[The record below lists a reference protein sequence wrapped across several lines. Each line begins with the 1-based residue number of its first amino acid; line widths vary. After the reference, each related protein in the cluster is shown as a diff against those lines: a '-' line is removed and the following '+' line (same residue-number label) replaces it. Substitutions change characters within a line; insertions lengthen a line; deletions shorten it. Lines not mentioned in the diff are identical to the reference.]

1 MRKGFASL
9 LMLFLIFDSS
19 DTSPVVEAFTT
30 PPKVNAAPVAAAPR
44 KNARR
49 FHFSLICLLIYP

>member
-1 MRKGFASL
+1 
-9 LMLFLIFDSS
+9 MLFLNVDSAVA
-19 DTSPVVEAFTT
+19 SPGVEPFKT

>member
-1 MRKGFASL
+1 
-9 LMLFLIFDSS
+9 MLFLIFDSS
-19 DTSPVVEAFTT
+19 NTSPVVEAFTT